1 MGLSSGLGLLNRLW
15 LAALSLTL
23 VLTMGLSTGLRPA
36 MAATSSYDFSSPEQE
51 QTFRELTRELRCP
64 KCQNQD
70 IGDSDAE
77 LAKDLR
83 DKSFE
88 LLQEGKSKQDVI
100 DYMAAR
106 YGNFILYKPPFMAST
121 MILWFGPVLVMLAG
135 FIIVVVRTRK
145 KPRNT
150 ADNAL
155 NAEQAAR
162 LNELLN
168 TDQLNNDQLKNAP
181 PKTEPLKK
189 DKEN

>member
-1 MGLSSGLGLLNRLW
+1 MRLSSVLILLASVCLPL
-15 LAALSLTL
+15 LALT
-23 VLTMGLSTGLRPA
+23 PA
-36 MAATSSYDFSSPEQE
+36 MAATSTYDFSSPEQE

-83 DKSFE
+83 DKSYE
-88 LLQEGKSKQDVI
+88 LLQEGKNKQEVI

-121 MILWFGPVLVMLAG
+121 MILWFGPVIVMLVG
-135 FIIVVVRTRK
+135 LWVVVMRTRN
-145 KPRNT
+145 KPRHAN
-150 ADNAL
+150 DGL
-155 NAEQAAR
+155 DAEQAAR
-162 LNELLN
+162 LKAMLSDETLSKDPLN
-168 TDQLNNDQLKNAP
+168 DDPLQ
-181 PKTEPLKK
+181 TEPLNK

>member
-1 MGLSSGLGLLNRLW
+1 M
-15 LAALSLTL
+15 A
-23 VLTMGLSTGLRPA
+23 ST
-36 MAATSSYDFSSPEQE
+36 SIYEFSSPEQE
-51 QTFRELTRELRCP
+51 QVFHELTKELRCP

-83 DKSFE
+83 DKSYE
-88 LLQEGKSKQDVI
+88 MLQQGKSKQEVI

-121 MILWFGPVLVMLAG
+121 MILWFGPVLVILVG
-135 FIIVVVRTRK
+135 LFIVIRRTRTSSK
-145 KPRNT
+145 TTRDMSLT
-150 ADNAL
+150 D
-155 NAEQAAR
+155 EQEAQ

-168 TDQLNNDQLKNAP
+168 
-181 PKTEPLKK
+181 K

>member
-1 MGLSSGLGLLNRLW
+1 M
-15 LAALSLTL
+15 L
-23 VLTMGLSTGLRPA
+23 VLLTSLCLPLLALTPA
-36 MAATSSYDFSSPEQE
+36 MASTSIYEFSSPEQE
-51 QTFRELTRELRCP
+51 QVFHELTKELRCP

-83 DKSFE
+83 DKSYE
-88 LLQEGKSKQDVI
+88 MLQQGKSKQEVI

-121 MILWFGPVLVMLAG
+121 MILWFGPVLVILVG
-135 FIIVVVRTRK
+135 LFIVIRRTRTSSK
-145 KPRNT
+145 TTRDMSLT
-150 ADNAL
+150 D
-155 NAEQAAR
+155 EQEAQ

-168 TDQLNNDQLKNAP
+168 
-181 PKTEPLKK
+181 K